1 MKKIAASFLC
11 LGLMMSSMSLTAQ
24 NMTGGLK
31 GGLTMSNLYID
42 KNELNDENARF
53 GFNAG
58 LYSQFM
64 IAGIFGIQPELL
76 FSTKGTEAVYDGIIN
91 QSVQFNMNYIDVPV
105 LAIFS
110 PLPLLEFYAGPYV
123 GLLINSNVKY
133 TGLINDE
140 SEINRDHFNTFDFGF
155 TGGVA
160 LNVNMV
166 KVGLRYNL
174 GLQKLAN
181 SDTANMLLG
190 DSKNSYG
197 QLYIALKLSD

>member
-1 MKKIAASFLC
+1 MKKIIASLLL
-11 LGLMMSSMSLTAQ
+11 LGLMVNSITITAQ
-24 NMTGGLK
+24 NMTSGLK

-42 KNELNDENARF
+42 KNDLNDENARF

-76 FSTKGTEAVYDGIIN
+76 FTTKGTEAVYDGIIN
-91 QSVQFNMNYIDVPV
+91 QTVQFNMNYIDVPV
-105 LAIFS
+105 LAVLS
-110 PLPLLEFYAGPYV
+110 PLPVLEFYAGPYV
-123 GLLINSNVKY
+123 GLLIDSNVKY
-133 TGLINDE
+133 SGLINDE
-140 SEINRDHFNTFDFGF
+140 SEINRDHFNTLDVGF
-155 TGGVA
+155 TGGIA
-160 LNVNMV
+160 LNLEMV

-197 QLYIALKLSD
+197 QLYIA

>member
-1 MKKIAASFLC
+1 MIKIAVSILFI
-11 LGLMMSSMSLTAQ
+11 GLMISSMTISAQ

-42 KNELNDENARF
+42 KNDLNDENSRF

-76 FSTKGTEAVYDGIIN
+76 FTTKGTEAVYDGLIN
-91 QSVQFNMNYIDVPV
+91 QTVQFNMNYIDVPILAV
-105 LAIFS
+105 LS
-110 PLPLLEFYAGPYV
+110 PLPVLEFYAGPYV

-133 TGLINDE
+133 SGLINEE
-140 SEINRDHFNTFDFGF
+140 SEINRDHFNTLDVGF

-160 LNVNMV
+160 LNFAMV

-197 QLYIALKLSD
+197 QLYIAIKLSD